1 MGNDRVCIYERWR
14 MAGGMAVKPWLA
26 RAVNA
31 TMDSEIAVKESRLQ
45 GMGSE
50 LILNIKK

>member
-1 MGNDRVCIYERWR
+1 
-14 MAGGMAVKPWLA
+14 MAVKPWLA

-31 TMDSEIAVKESRLQ
+31 TMDSEIAVKENKLE
-45 GMGSE
+45 GMGSD